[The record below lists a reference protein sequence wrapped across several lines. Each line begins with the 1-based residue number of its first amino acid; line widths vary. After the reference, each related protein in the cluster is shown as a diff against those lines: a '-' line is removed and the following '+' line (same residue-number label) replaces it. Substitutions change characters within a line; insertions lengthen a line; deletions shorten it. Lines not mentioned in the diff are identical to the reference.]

1 MAGHSK
7 WKQIKRQKAVVDSRR
22 GALFTKLGREITVAA
37 KNGGGDPA
45 GNARLRLAVQK
56 ARDNNMPMDIIE
68 RAIAKATGE
77 GDATQLD
84 EVLYEGYGPGG
95 TAVMVEAVTDNR
107 NRTASDVRNAFGKG
121 GGSLGES
128 GSVAWQFSLK
138 GLITINL
145 TDGMDADEVALAAID
160 AGAEDF
166 HVDDDVLSIHTKP
179 EDLEGVRDALES
191 NGVEPSSSEV
201 ARLPTMTVM
210 LEEKEALQALKL
222 LDRLED
228 LDDVQR
234 VYSNADFPE
243 EVLASYSG

>member
-7 WKQIKRQKAVVDSRR
+7 WKQIKRQKAVADSRR

-37 KNGGGDPA
+37 KSGGGDPA
-45 GNARLRLAVQK
+45 GNPRLRLAIQK

-77 GDATQLD
+77 GEASQLD
-84 EVLYEGYGPGG
+84 EVIYEGYGPGG
-95 TAVMVEAVTDNR
+95 TAVLIEAVTDNR
-107 NRTASDVRNAFGKG
+107 NRTVSEIRNAFGKG
-121 GGSLGES
+121 GGSLGEA
-128 GSVAWQFSLK
+128 GSVAWQFTLR
-138 GLITINL
+138 GVITVNL
-145 TDGMDADEVALAAID
+145 DGKVDPEEVTLTAID

-166 HVDDDVLSIHTKP
+166 HQDEDTLSIHTKP
-179 EDLEGVRDALES
+179 EDLEAVRAALEAK
-191 NGVEPSSSEV
+191 GIQPASSEV
-201 ARLPTMTVM
+201 ARVPTMTVM
-210 LEEKEALQALKL
+210 LEEKEAIQTLRL

-243 EVLASYSG
+243 EVLAAYAG